1 MKKLVLTCLVALLC
15 WGAQA
20 QFFGV
25 DPNRL
30 NSIFSGVARV
40 PYDNAVMIIKST
52 FSALEADTKGYRK
65 AAEVAER
72 LGNPADSLHNEAL
85 YLETMKLLSNSYVL
99 SKSERERPKLL
110 YELAKKNKIGDV
122 ATDLDLTVW
131 GNGSRNLLN
140 NDKIKLVFFNDLN
153 CEACTMARAALAQST
168 VLSDC
173 VNSGLLEVVSVY
185 TGTNGKA
192 WEKAEYPSWVI
203 SAWDKKQQV
212 DDDEAYVLMITPLFY
227 LLNSDNVVLV
237 KNEPSFKRIEKA
249 VAVVVENRDKDSAQ
263 LAKILFNK

>member
-1 MKKLVLTCLVALLC
+1 
-15 WGAQA
+15 
-20 QFFGV
+20 
-25 DPNRL
+25 
-30 NSIFSGVARV
+30 
-40 PYDNAVMIIKST
+40 
-52 FSALEADTKGYRK
+52 
-65 AAEVAER
+65 
-72 LGNPADSLHNEAL
+72 
-85 YLETMKLLSNSYVL
+85 
-99 SKSERERPKLL
+99 
-110 YELAKKNKIGDV
+110 
-122 ATDLDLTVW
+122 
-131 GNGSRNLLN
+131 
-140 NDKIKLVFFNDLN
+140 
-153 CEACTMARAALAQST
+153 MARAALAQST

-212 DDDEAYVLMITPLFY
+212 DDDEAYVLMTTPLFY

-263 LAKILFNK
+263 LAKMLFNK